1 MTKGCGVTLRQ
12 ASVSMPVHSQ
22 STISTTTVH
31 GAVVSM
37 PSQLG
42 CSGGGGLDGGGESG
56 DGEVALDSATNI
68 NDMPATIASLPNRAS
83 TVVVICHPNHDHTVV
98 AAELP

>member
-1 MTKGCGVTLRQ
+1 MTKGCGVTLRH
-12 ASVSMPVHSQ
+12 ASVSIPVHSQ

-31 GAVVSM
+31 GALVSM

-56 DGEVALDSATNI
+56 DGDVALDRATNI
-68 NDMPATIASLPNRAS
+68 KKYFIDIVYQLYMDTAVL
-83 TVVVICHPNHDHTVV
+83 
-98 AAELP
+98 